1 MTEHVELDLV
11 VDREIA
17 KVFQEYFGLGFLL
30 HPLGV
35 ESGLEEGVLHFV
47 RRNVVIDPDDD
58 PHRVQLLRIMQVDDR
73 LADNLIIRDVEVNRV
88 VRPESGRAP
97 IDLHDLGK
105 VFADL
110 EPIAHFVG
118 LIDLQRHAGDDAAE
132 EILGRKGEDDG
143 GGAGGREEA
152 AQLSFR
158 MVAEAQDKE
167 ERDQEND
174 ECDYFAEKLWDD
186 RLATLFEIKIPEI
199 AIDQRDHHRGTQED
213 QRGAGMIA
221 PAQIEPVNPGRGVEA
236 EGEGK
241 ELEKDAERNAS
252 ASL

>member
-1 MTEHVELDLV
+1 M
-11 VDREIA
+11 IA
-17 KVFQEYFGLGFLL
+17 KSPKSFRKTFGSGFLL
-30 HPLGV
+30 HSLGLQRGV
-35 ESGLEEGVLHFV
+35 EEGVLHLV
-47 RRNVVIDPDDD
+47 RRDVVIDPDHD
-58 PHRVQLLRIMQVDDR
+58 PHGVQLLRIMQIDDR
-73 LADNLIIRDVEVNRV
+73 LADDLVIRDVEVNRV
-88 VRPESGRAP
+88 VRAQAGRAP
-97 IDLHDLGK
+97 VDLHDLGK

-118 LIDLQRHAGDDAAE
+118 LVDLQRHAGDDAAE

-143 GGAGGREEA
+143 GGAGGGEEA

-158 MVAEAQDKE
+158 VVAEAQDKE

-174 ECDYFAEKLWDD
+174 ERDYFAEKLRDD

-199 AIDQRDHHRGTQED
+199 AIDQRDHHRSAQED
-213 QRGAGMIA
+213 QRGADMIA

-241 ELEKDAERNAS
+241 ELEKDAERNAG
-252 ASL
+252 APL